1 MLTGILCGKYLRA
14 GGEGGDRM
22 RWLDVITD
30 SMNMRLSKL
39 QEMVKDREAWYA
51 AVRGVTK
58 RQTHL
63 ATEQQ
68 EELRLPPALSYL
80 LVKLSRMAVKSR
92 SELSSGVWQ
101 SYQSNLNHLKE
112 FDQDVIL
119 SAEGSRWF
127 RKTGMLVSFFFYIK
141 SRS

>member
-1 MLTGILCGKYLRA
+1 MGSQRVGH
-14 GGEGGDRM
+14 D
-22 RWLDVITD
+22 
-30 SMNMRLSKL
+30 
-39 QEMVKDREAWYA
+39 
-51 AVRGVTK
+51 
-58 RQTHL
+58 L

-127 RKTGMLVSFFFYIK
+127 RKTGMLVSFFPL
-141 SRS
+141 SPRV